1 MLGKVRYYMNKMN
14 FKNGVKEWILSIQHL
29 FAMFGATVLVPLLVG
44 INPSV
49 AILTA
54 GLGTLIF
61 HLCTKGKVPAFLG
74 SSFAF
79 IAPIIS
85 VSTMYGF
92 EYVQGSVIVVGL
104 AYALMSFLVYK
115 VGAKRISKFLPPH
128 IVGAMIIIIG
138 LTLIP
143 SAITNVQTHISIA
156 TITLAVSLLITF
168 FGKGFLKQLG
178 ILMGVIVG
186 YLLALWVG
194 LVDTSIITNAS
205 LFSNPITF
213 TVPKFGL
220 DAMMIIVPLAICTIL
235 EHIGDITTNGTVV
248 GKDFVKDPGLHRTL
262 LGDGLATAMAGLFG
276 SVPNTTYGEN
286 TSLLAITKNYNP
298 KLLRRT
304 SIIAI
309 VLSFIGV
316 FGAILQSVPACVIGG
331 ISLQLYCM
339 IAWIGVKNIK
349 DNKSYVNPY
358 KVAVILVMLVIG
370 LGNLIGLNFSIALG
384 SVTLSGLSLAGVIGI
399 ILNAILM
406 RFDRKA
412 K

>member
-1 MLGKVRYYMNKMN
+1 MNKMN
-14 FKNGVKEWILSIQHL
+14 FKKGMKDWILSIQHL

-54 GLGTLIF
+54 GIGTLIF

-85 VSTMYGF
+85 VSSMYGF

-104 AYALMSFLVYK
+104 VYALMSYLVYK
-115 VGAKRISKFLPPH
+115 VGAERISKFLPPH

-143 SAITNVQTHISIA
+143 SAIANVQTHISVA
-156 TITLAVSLLITF
+156 TITLVVSLLITF
-168 FGKGFLKQLG
+168 LGKGFFKQLG

-186 YLLALWVG
+186 YLLALWLG
-194 LVDTSIITNAS
+194 LVDTSIIANAS
-205 LFSNPITF
+205 LFSNPIQF

-220 DAMMIIVPLAICTIL
+220 DAMLIIVPLAICTIL

-248 GKDFVKDPGLHRTL
+248 GKNFIKEPGLHRTL
-262 LGDGLATAMAGLFG
+262 LGDGLATAMAGLLG

-286 TSLLAITKNYNP
+286 TSLLAITKNYDP

-309 VLSFIGV
+309 ALSFIGI
-316 FGAILQSVPACVIGG
+316 FGAVLQSVPACVIGG

-349 DNKSYVNPY
+349 DNKSYTSIY
-358 KVAVILVMLVIG
+358 KLAVIIVMLLIG
-370 LGNLIGLNFSIALG
+370 LGNLVGLNFSIALG
-384 SVTLSGLSLAGVIGI
+384 SVTLSGLSLAGIVGI
-399 ILNAILM
+399 LLNAILM
-406 RFDRKA
+406 KLDKKA
-412 K
+412 E

>member
-1 MLGKVRYYMNKMN
+1 MNKMN
-14 FKNGVKEWILSIQHL
+14 FKKGMKDWILSIQHL

-54 GLGTLIF
+54 GIGTLIF

-85 VSTMYGF
+85 VSSMYGF

-104 AYALMSFLVYK
+104 VYALMSYLVYK
-115 VGAKRISKFLPPH
+115 VGAERISKFLPPH

-143 SAITNVQTHISIA
+143 SAIANVQTHISVA

-168 FGKGFLKQLG
+168 LGKGFFKQLG

-186 YLLALWVG
+186 YLLALWLG
-194 LVDTSIITNAS
+194 LVDTSIIANAS
-205 LFSNPITF
+205 LFSNPIQF

-220 DAMMIIVPLAICTIL
+220 DAMLIIVPLAICTIL

-248 GKDFVKDPGLHRTL
+248 GKNFVKEPGLHRTL
-262 LGDGLATAMAGLFG
+262 LGDGLATAMAGLLG

-286 TSLLAITKNYNP
+286 TSLLAITKNYDP

-309 VLSFIGV
+309 VLSFIGI
-316 FGAILQSVPACVIGG
+316 FGAVLQSVPACVIGG

-349 DNKSYVNPY
+349 DNKSYTSIY
-358 KVAVILVMLVIG
+358 KLAVIIVMLLIG
-370 LGNLIGLNFSIALG
+370 LGSLVGLNFSIALG
-384 SVTLSGLSLAGVIGI
+384 SVTLSGLSLAGIVGI
-399 ILNAILM
+399 LLNALLM
-406 RFDRKA
+406 KLDKKA
-412 K
+412 E

>member
-1 MLGKVRYYMNKMN
+1 MKKLNNMG
-14 FKNGVKEWILSIQHL
+14 FKKGVQDWILSLQHL
-29 FAMFGATVLVPLLVG
+29 MAMFGATVLVPLLVG

-54 GLGTLIF
+54 GIGTLIF
-61 HLCTKGKVPAFLG
+61 HLCTKGRVPAFLG

-104 AYALMSFLVYK
+104 VYVLMALLVYK
-115 VGAKRISKFLPPH
+115 VGAERISKFLPPH
-128 IVGAMIIIIG
+128 VVGAMIIIIG

-143 SAITNVQTHISIA
+143 SAISNIQTHVVVAI
-156 TITLAVSLLITF
+156 TTLAISLLITF
-168 FGKGFLKQLG
+168 LGKGFFKQLG
-178 ILMGVIVG
+178 ILMGVVMG
-186 YLLALWVG
+186 YLLALWLG
-194 LVDTSIITNAS
+194 LVDTSIITNAN
-205 LFSNPITF
+205 LISNPIQF

-220 DAMMIIVPLAICTIL
+220 DAMLIIVPLAVCTIL

-248 GKDFVKDPGLHRTL
+248 GKNFVKNPGLHRTL
-262 LGDGLATAMAGLFG
+262 IGDGIATSVAGLLG

-286 TSLLAITKNYNP
+286 TSLLAITKNYDP

-304 SIIAI
+304 AIIAI
-309 VLSFIGV
+309 VLSFVGV
-316 FGAILQSVPACVIGG
+316 FGATLQSVPACVIGG

-339 IAWIGVKNIK
+339 ISWIGVKNIK
-349 DNKSYVNPY
+349 DNKSYKDVKN
-358 KVAVILVMLVIG
+358 VIVIAVMLVIG
-370 LGNLIGLNFSIALG
+370 LGSLVGINISLPLG
-384 SVTLSGLSLAGVIGI
+384 VVTLSGLSLAGVVGI
-399 ILNAILM
+399 LLNAILM
-406 RFDRKA
+406 RFNK

>member
-1 MLGKVRYYMNKMN
+1 MNKMN
-14 FKNGVKEWILSIQHL
+14 FKKGMKDWILSIQHL

-54 GLGTLIF
+54 GIGTLIF

-85 VSTMYGF
+85 VSSMYGF

-104 AYALMSFLVYK
+104 VYTLMSYLVYK
-115 VGAKRISKFLPPH
+115 VGTERISKFLPPH

-143 SAITNVQTHISIA
+143 SAIANVQTHILVA
-156 TITLAVSLLITF
+156 TITLVVSLLITF
-168 FGKGFLKQLG
+168 LGKGFFKQLG

-186 YLLALWVG
+186 YLLALWLG
-194 LVDTSIITNAS
+194 LVDTSIIANAS
-205 LFSNPITF
+205 LFSNPIQF

-220 DAMMIIVPLAICTIL
+220 DAMLIIVPLVICTIL

-248 GKDFVKDPGLHRTL
+248 GKNFVKEPGLHRTL
-262 LGDGLATAMAGLFG
+262 LGDGLATAMAGLLG

-286 TSLLAITKNYNP
+286 TSLLAITKNYDP

-309 VLSFIGV
+309 VLSFIGI
-316 FGAILQSVPACVIGG
+316 FGAVLQSVPACVIGG

-339 IAWIGVKNIK
+339 IGFIGVKNIK
-349 DNKSYVNPY
+349 DSESYKSIKNII
-358 KVAVILVMLVIG
+358 VITVMLLIG
-370 LGNLIGLNFSIALG
+370 LGNLVGLNFSIALG
-384 SVTLSGLSLAGVIGI
+384 SVTLSGLSLAGIVGI
-399 ILNAILM
+399 LLNAILM
-406 RFDRKA
+406 KLDKKA
-412 K
+412 E